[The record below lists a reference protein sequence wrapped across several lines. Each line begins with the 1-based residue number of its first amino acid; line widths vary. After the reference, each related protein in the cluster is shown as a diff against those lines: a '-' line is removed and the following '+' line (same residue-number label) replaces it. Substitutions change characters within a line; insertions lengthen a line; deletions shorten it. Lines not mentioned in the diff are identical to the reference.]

1 MIFEIKVKSK
11 EVQQYISSAVA
22 CLKLNYCIFVAMR
35 KVIFLL
41 AFCSVLTS
49 NVSAQYSMDFGIS
62 IGGSNYIGEVGG
74 GGTEPQPWLLDMN
87 LAKSSVGV
95 GGFYRLNF
103 TRNIAAKLSVNY
115 VRITGADSLSGIA
128 TQIGRNLSFR
138 TDIYEAAIQL
148 EYYFFNLR
156 DISRVSNA
164 RIDFGS
170 YFFVGGGAALFN
182 PKASYEGKWA
192 DLRPLRTEGQEK
204 EYDSYAIVVPMG
216 VGVNFTFDRKIKL
229 GIEFGYRFTNTDYLD
244 DISGRYAE
252 PEDLAF
258 NDARTQNIANR
269 SAEAFARGDAR
280 LEGLS
285 LANFQPG
292 AIRGNPETMDGY
304 LLGQISLSYN
314 IASKNS
320 FSKARYNSI
329 INRKRKRTKF

>member
-1 MIFEIKVKSK
+1 MILEIKVKSK
-11 EVQQYISSAVA
+11 EVQQHILSAVA
-22 CLKLNYCIFVAMR
+22 CLKLNYCIFVVMR

-41 AFCSVLTS
+41 AFCSLLTS
-49 NVSAQYSMDFGIS
+49 NISAQYSMDFGIS
-62 IGGSNYIGEVGG
+62 IGGSNYIGEIGG
-74 GGTEPQPWLLDMN
+74 GGTEPKPWILDMN
-87 LAKSSVGV
+87 LAKSSLGV
-95 GGFYRLNF
+95 GGFYRMNF
-103 TRNIAAKLSVNY
+103 TRNIAAKFSVNY

-128 TQIGRNLSFR
+128 TQIARNLSFR

-164 RIDFGS
+164 RIDFGT

-182 PKASYEGKWA
+182 PKASYQDEWI

-216 VGVNFTFDRKIKL
+216 MGVNFTFDRKIKL

-244 DISGRYAE
+244 DISDRYAA

-285 LANFQPG
+285 LTDFQPG
-292 AIRGNPETMDGY
+292 SIRGNPETMDGY